1 MRIQPKGMIPGK
13 LPGKRSVRNM
23 FPARLTF
30 ESKKK
35 MYGISIKMRGISE
48 KMQCILRAA
57 TIVAIAAILATQ
69 NIQSEETSDQA
80 EFDLQVGDRTY
91 EIRTGQPTKI
101 VTPGGD
107 TVEVVLS
114 KKQILQYAGHG
125 VSFEY
130 HHQMKLSADSE
141 ADIVTITVE
150 SPETPLALIQVY
162 PSQFIASEPLGAL
175 LAQAY
180 WEEFQARNA
189 ELIYDTDEFTT
200 RSIAGSDHRGGRLD
214 FVLAGQR
221 MKVEIFTFATEDA
234 VIAMIFQHDIAETV
248 LAERY
253 FKIIAD
259 SFKTE

>member
-1 MRIQPKGMIPGK
+1 MRTNLDHKCFGK
-13 LPGKRSVRNM
+13 LWDKWLVRNA
-23 FPARLTF
+23 PPVRPTIGS
-30 ESKKK
+30 ER
-35 MYGISIKMRGISE
+35 KMRGV
-48 KMQCILRAA
+48 LW
-57 TIVAIAAILATQ
+57 TGLIVAMATMLASQ
-69 NIQSEETSDQA
+69 SLWSEETNNQA

-91 EIRTGQPTKI
+91 EIRTGQPTSI

-107 TVEVVLS
+107 TVEVILR

-125 VSFEY
+125 ISFEY
-130 HHQMKLSADSE
+130 HHQMKLTTDNE
-141 ADIVTITVE
+141 ADIITITVE
-150 SPETPLALIQVY
+150 SPETPLVLIQVY

-189 ELIYDTDEFTT
+189 ELLYDTDEFST
-200 RSIAGSDHRGGRLD
+200 RSIAGRDHRGGRLD
-214 FVLAGQR
+214 FILAGQR
-221 MKVEIFTFATEDA
+221 MKVEIFTFAREDA

-259 SFKTE
+259 SFMTE